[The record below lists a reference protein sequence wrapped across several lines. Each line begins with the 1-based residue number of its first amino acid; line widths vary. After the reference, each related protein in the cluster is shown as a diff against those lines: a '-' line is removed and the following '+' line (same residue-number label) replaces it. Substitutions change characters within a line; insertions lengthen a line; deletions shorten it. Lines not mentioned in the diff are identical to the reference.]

1 MSGGRGFVST
11 FAAAFRDTLRAVFA
25 NRAARSTLIGAV
37 VLYSF
42 YYPAPYGREV
52 ASRLPVVAVD
62 LDRSAM
68 SRDLVRRLLALRAV
82 RLAETVSSVRAAQA
96 RVTDGDADAAVV
108 ILPGF
113 QRDILR
119 GGQGRVALFGTGAS
133 LGRGGPALTGLGDAV
148 GAFAREDAARAQ
160 ARLAGAPAPP
170 PVRLVQRPLFN
181 TREGYGSAVVPGVA
195 LLIVHQT
202 LLIGIGLLAG
212 ARRERR
218 EPLAAPGPRLLG
230 EAAAFGAIGMASLL
244 YYTGFV
250 FWLHDYPRAASL
262 GGLLVAGAVFVAATV
277 GFALFVGSFFS
288 SAERALPLLAFTSI
302 TLFFLSNAT
311 WPAPASPAAL
321 TWLAKLLPT
330 TAGITALGRITQAG
344 ARPGEVAPELANLAG
359 LALLYGS
366 LTVWRHRRLALSH
379 G

>member
-1 MSGGRGFVST
+1 MSGARAFGSA
-11 FAAAFRDTLRAVFA
+11 FAAVFRDTLRAVFA
-25 NRAARSTLIGAV
+25 DPAARSTMIGAV

-42 YYPAPYGREV
+42 YYPAPYRREV

-68 SRDLVRRLLALRAV
+68 SRGLVRRLLAVRAV

-108 ILPGF
+108 ILPDF

-119 GGQGRVALFGTGAS
+119 GRQGRVALFGTGAS

-148 GAFAREDAARAQ
+148 GAFARDDAVRAQ

-170 PVRLVQRPLFN
+170 PVQLVQRPLFN

-202 LLIGIGLLAG
+202 LLIGVGLLAG

-218 EPLAAPGPRLLG
+218 EALATPGPGLLG
-230 EAAAFGAIGMASLL
+230 EAAAFGVIGMASLL

-250 FWLHDYPRAASL
+250 FWLQDYPRAASP
-262 GGLLVAGAVFVAATV
+262 GALLVGGVAFVAATV
-277 GFALFVGSFFS
+277 SFALFVGSFF
-288 SAERALPLLAFTSI
+288 ATRERALPLLAFTSI

-330 TAGITALGRITQAG
+330 TAGITGLGRILQAG
-344 ARPGEVAPELANLAG
+344 ARLGEVAPELANLAA
-359 LALLYGS
+359 LTLLYGS
-366 LTVWRHRRLALSH
+366 LTVWRHRRLALSS
-379 G
+379 

>member
-1 MSGGRGFVST
+1 MSGRAFVAA
-11 FAAAFRDTLRAVFA
+11 FGAAFRETLRAVFA

-68 SRDLVRRLLALRAV
+68 SRDLVRRLLAVRAV
-82 RLAETVSSVRAAQA
+82 RLAETVSSVRAAEA
-96 RVTDGDADAAVV
+96 RVTNGDADAAVV

-133 LGRGGPALTGLGDAV
+133 LGRGGPSLAGLGDAV
-148 GAFAREDAARAQ
+148 GAFGRDAAVAQ
-160 ARLAGAPAPP
+160 ARFAGAPAPP
-170 PVRLVQRPLFN
+170 PVLLVQRPLFN

-202 LLIGIGLLAG
+202 LLIGVGLLAG

-218 EPLAAPGPRLLG
+218 EPATAPGPGLLG
-230 EAAAFGAIGMASLL
+230 EGAAFGVIGMASLL
-244 YYTGFV
+244 YYVGFV
-250 FWLHDYPRAASL
+250 FWLHDYPRAARL
-262 GGLLVAGAVFVAATV
+262 DAVLVAGAAFVGATV
-277 GFALFVGSFFS
+277 CFALFVGSFFAS
-288 SAERALPLLAFTSI
+288 GERALPLIAFTSI

-344 ARPGEVAPELANLAG
+344 ARLGEVAPQLANLGA
-359 LALLYGS
+359 LALLYG
-366 LTVWRHRRLALSH
+366 LLAAWRHRRAEMPA
-379 G
+379 GG